1 MTFLRQRM
9 EGGVEL
15 QKIFLDPNLNNKF
28 MLFQIHI
35 VHLSSHSQVAHPP
48 IGFGSGFGAGFKT
61 KFGDRSTP
69 QPHIRSNDEVIAQ
82 TRKYGN
88 GFKKEYSTSSPQPQP
103 QLQQEQEQTSAKV
116 KDRFTPYTRSI
127 GELIKEDE
135 ESAEYYS
142 KVHQNDV
149 EVVCVSGN
157 HDSYLPMKC

>member
-103 QLQQEQEQTSAKV
+103 QPQPQSQPQSQVGPESGTGQSQSALPSSLQQPQL
-116 KDRFTPYTRSI
+116 TPSI
-127 GELIKEDE
+127 Q
-135 ESAEYYS
+135 SNRQYP
-142 KVHQNDV
+142 
-149 EVVCVSGN
+149 
-157 HDSYLPMKC
+157 LPQCKY